1 VRLAAGLVVVEA
13 AALLG
18 YAGWIA
24 VATLVGSPNSRGL
37 SYAAAGIWLLAGLLL
52 ALAAW
57 GVSRSRHWALSPT
70 VLSQLIGVL
79 VGAGLISGSEPL
91 IGVITVALSAG
102 VLFLLFSTAQA
113 REAFRR

>member
-1 VRLAAGLVVVEA
+1 
-13 AALLG
+13 
-18 YAGWIA
+18 
-24 VATLVGSPNSRGL
+24 
-37 SYAAAGIWLLAGLLL
+37 
-52 ALAAW
+52 
-57 GVSRSRHWALSPT
+57 
-70 VLSQLIGVL
+70 LSQLIGVL